1 MGLLGQSPHVRRW
14 LTPSQLGEHL
24 ATTDP
29 RVARL
34 NRKRR
39 REYAVRLV
47 QRVEKLEEIRC
58 LKRVGKRILV
68 SWHALESLLPP
79 SVTTMDLID
88 TSLSALNHE
97 HRHLKQQM
105 NGYGSQLRAH
115 GTELRDHRERI
126 AVLEEKEAA
135 RREFEAK
142 IAAIESRTL
151 AAASPRQTPAK
162 PILKRARGSVQ
173 TPEGQGDSEL

>member
-1 MGLLGQSPHVRRW
+1 MRRW
-14 LTPSQLGEHL
+14 LTPSQLGEYL
-24 ATTDP
+24 ASKDP
-29 RVARL
+29 RVAKL

-58 LKRVGKRILV
+58 LKRVGSRILV

-88 TSLSALNHE
+88 TNLSALNQD
-97 HRHLKQQM
+97 HRHLKQQV
-105 NGYGSQLRAH
+105 NGYGSQLRAT
-115 GTELRDHRERI
+115 GAELRDHKARI
-126 AVLEEKEAA
+126 SVLEEKEAA

-142 IAAIESRTL
+142 IAAIESRNP
-151 AAASPRQTPAK
+151 AATVPRKMPSR
-162 PILKRARGSVQ
+162 PILKRARKSVQ
-173 TPEGQGDSEL
+173 SPNGQDDGGP